1 MRKQYHARQVG
12 PDRYVWD
19 IHRLVRLAASEQ
31 PVLVSMSAIGELDEN
46 WWYQGETDVPTPRS
60 LADHMTLVQATDLNH
75 PIILCSDGRLMDGMH
90 RLVRALLEKRET
102 ILAVKFEKTPEPD
115 YINPA
120 PESLSYE
127 DEDI

>member
-19 IHRLVRLAASEQ
+19 VHRLVRLASSRPPALTPISRI
-31 PVLVSMSAIGELDEN
+31 SELDEN
-46 WWYQGETDVPTPRS
+46 WWYQGDTDVPTPRS
-60 LADHMTLVQATDLNH
+60 LADHMILVRSTDLNH

-90 RLVRALLEKRET
+90 RVVKALLEHRET
-102 ILAVKFEKTPEPD
+102 ILAVRFETTPDPD

-120 PESLSYE
+120 REDLTYDDESY
-127 DEDI
+127 